1 MARLRTQ
8 FGCTVKGCTKSA
20 ASREK
25 CWTHYKQWDRR
36 YGHLRCHWEGCRQH
50 QDGGGRRMNGVFYC
64 RLHEVN
70 HLRIT
75 VEAETLNLHRLG
87 LGLTGDENGCWRWTS
102 TVNDG
107 GYGAF
112 VPEGA
117 NTAQW
122 LSHRVSWDLLRGGHK
137 PNLELDHRTCKRR
150 NCVNPLHLEP
160 VTRSINQKRKRQG
173 PEWGWVNPD
182 SQQDPRVEAFATRY
196 GLPTSPLAPSPTAT
210 ATTRRTS
217 CKTNQNR

>member
-50 QDGGGRRMNGVFYC
+50 QDGGGRRMNGIFYC

-87 LGLTGDENGCWRWTS
+87 LGLTGDENGCWHWTS

-150 NCVNPLHLEP
+150 NCANPLHLEP

-173 PEWGWVNPD
+173 PEWGWVNPE

-196 GLPTSPLAPSPTAT
+196 GLPTLPLAPSPT